1 MNKNYLNLLHFKD
14 LRNWQY
20 DFLDDLKANYHKT
33 IKLSEVLTRVKNA
46 VDVQDDIEYKRVT
59 IKSYGKG
66 IVLRDI
72 EKGDKIKTK
81 KQYVVSEN
89 QLLLSKIDARNGA
102 FGLVPAELDGAIITG
117 NFWTYQFDESKINIM
132 YLITIL
138 SSEQYS
144 NIWEECSNGS
154 GNRRYL
160 NEEKFLNYLIP
171 YIDKEEQ
178 DDFEKKY
185 KSLQNE
191 IERLQKAL
199 HTHTHNASHDIL
211 YKELA
216 IDFQKKTDDIKA
228 DTHLRFADFS
238 TIANWD
244 AKMIDETN
252 ISCLNSARY
261 KNIKLKSL
269 ATVNPKTTIPIDLEI
284 TFVPMENISEV
295 YGDLKSERY
304 KNSNEAKGYTKF
316 KEKDI
321 AWAKITPCMENGKS
335 FIASELKNGYGI
347 GTTELHIVRNNDD
360 EVLDTRYLFHLLRS
374 NMVRE
379 NAVDFF
385 TGTAGQKRVKK
396 EFLEDLLIPL
406 PNIETQREI
415 AQKID
420 NAINDAKDTELKIKQ
435 IEEKRSRLILDISS
449 GTYFTSSLVVCK

>member
-1 MNKNYLNLLHFKD
+1 
-14 LRNWQY
+14 
-20 DFLDDLKANYHKT
+20 
-33 IKLSEVLTRVKNA
+33 
-46 VDVQDDIEYKRVT
+46 
-59 IKSYGKG
+59 
-66 IVLRDI
+66 
-72 EKGDKIKTK
+72 
-81 KQYVVSEN
+81 
-89 QLLLSKIDARNGA
+89 
-102 FGLVPAELDGAIITG
+102 
-117 NFWTYQFDESKINIM
+117 
-132 YLITIL
+132 
-138 SSEQYS
+138 
-144 NIWEECSNGS
+144 
-154 GNRRYL
+154 
-160 NEEKFLNYLIP
+160 
-171 YIDKEEQ
+171 
-178 DDFEKKY
+178 
-185 KSLQNE
+185 
-191 IERLQKAL
+191 
-199 HTHTHNASHDIL
+199 
-211 YKELA
+211 
-216 IDFQKKTDDIKA
+216 
-228 DTHLRFADFS
+228 
-238 TIANWD
+238 
-244 AKMIDETN
+244 MIDETN

-435 IEEKRSRLILDISS
+435 IEEKRSRLILDISI
-449 GTYFTSSLVVCK
+449 GTYFTSSLVVCT

>member
-1 MNKNYLNLLHFKD
+1 MNKNYLKFLQFKNLE
-14 LRNWQY
+14 NWQY
-20 DFLDDLKANYHKT
+20 DFLEDLKSSYNRS
-33 IKLSEVLTRVKNA
+33 IKLKDVLTRIKDA
-46 VDVQDDIEYKRVT
+46 IDVQDDVEYKRVT

-72 EKGDKIKTK
+72 EKGDNIKTK
-81 KQYVVSEN
+81 RQYRVSAN

-102 FGLVPAELDGAIITG
+102 FGVVPEELDGAIITG
-117 NFWTYQFDESKINIM
+117 NFWTYQFDESKINIL
-132 YLITIL
+132 YLITVL

-144 NIWEECSNGS
+144 SIWEECSNGS

-160 NEEKFLNYLIP
+160 DEEKFLNYSIP
-171 YIDKEEQ
+171 YIDKTEQ
-178 DDFEKKY
+178 DEFEKKY
-185 KSLQNE
+185 EDLQNE

-199 HTHTHNASHDIL
+199 HTHTHNASRDIL

-216 IDFQKKTDDIKA
+216 IDFRKKTDDIKA
-228 DTHLRFADFS
+228 DTYLRFADFS
-238 TIANWD
+238 TIVNWD
-244 AKMIDETN
+244 AKMINETN

-261 KNIKLKSL
+261 KNVKLKSL

-335 FIASELKNGYGI
+335 FIANELKNGYGI

-385 TGTAGQKRVKK
+385 TGTSGQKRVKK

-420 NAINDAKDTELKIKQ
+420 DAINNAKDTELKIKH
-435 IEEKRSRLILDISS
+435 IEEKKSRLILDII
-449 GTYFTSSLVVCK
+449 